1 MPLLQNDFYIGSPSA
16 PLYHYSNRS
25 LTINGT
31 SGTFS
36 VDPIGNELTVD
47 TFTFTVKYRY
57 DADLVYAPRGASG
70 YRDTNGKIYR
80 LSATGVR
87 QYWNFV
93 PRNSDKLI
101 DSNGNTF
108 RIFAGYEPNNY
119 LDVPYGVPC
128 YWYIN
133 NAYYAKGYLKTVD
146 RVGKYSW
153 KVTCI
158 SGIGLLDERN
168 HGGGIY
174 TGQTFREVAQSI
186 IGNTF
191 RFVLDPAV
199 ANVSI
204 YGHLPYDTARNNLH
218 RLLFSCGASMLKSTA
233 TVDYKIAY
241 LNASETTVPASR
253 IAMGGSVKYTLPAN
267 TVEITEH
274 AFYQTAHDETVVV
287 FDNTTEPAA
296 DNLTVVFDQAPVY
309 DLQTSGTLTIIESG
323 VNYAIVSGIGIIT
336 AKKYTHTQQIVRQ
349 SVRSQNEV
357 ERLKSVTGNE
367 LISSANSLS
376 VARRVLAYYNS
387 AKTVKAKIHLNNEKL
402 GSMLSTVDAFYEST
416 TAIFGKATVK
426 PSTFLGAD
434 VELIDGYTPGN
445 NGNTY
450 NTRQLIPTS
459 GTFTVP
465 SGVTLLKIAAIG
477 GGQGGQGGFN
487 GSRGNG
493 TSSQV
498 QQVTGGGTRR
508 WEYKTS
514 QVAASGGQ
522 GGSAGDPGKV
532 YVAEVTVTPGQVL
545 TVTVGQGGTGGSA
558 NGGWGADGTPST
570 VTGTGVD
577 ISSDNGLVTA
587 GYFDV
592 IGQTYYA
599 SPGEAGQRGGD
610 GGLADGGGSGNNGA
624 DGLPGESI
632 GTASGGAGGIGAI
645 AQQPEGESVFIYDRF
660 RGSGGGGGGAAVGAN
675 GSDGTNGF
683 ASISEVDGGNG
694 GNGATATA
702 PSQPTYGNGGTGG
715 NGGGGGGNA
724 GLVQWQFALDMPN
737 PRYTLGIPGNGGSGS
752 AGASGGDGCVIIY
765 Y

>member
-57 DADLVYAPRGASG
+57 DADMLYAPKGASG

-80 LSATGVR
+80 LLATGVR

-158 SGIGLLDERN
+158 SGIGLIDERN

-218 RLLFSCGASMLKSTA
+218 RLLFSCGASMLRNTA
-233 TVDYKIAY
+233 SVDYKIAY

-376 VARRVLAYYNS
+376 VARRVLAYYSS
-387 AKTVKAKIHLNNEKL
+387 AKTVKAKIRLNNEKL
-402 GSMLSTVDAFYEST
+402 GSMLSTVDAFYESV

-450 NTRQLIPTS
+450 NTRQFISTS
-459 GTFTVP
+459 GSFTVP

-487 GSRGNG
+487 GQRGLGSGNG
-493 TSSQV
+493 VVEFQYGSDR
-498 QQVTGGGTRR
+498 GTKG
-508 WEYKTS
+508 WKYTKS
-514 QVAASGGQ
+514 QVAASGGH
-522 GGSAGDPGKV
+522 GGSAGNPGKV
-532 YVAEVTVTPGQVL
+532 YVAEVSVTPGQVL
-545 TVTVGQGGTGGSA
+545 TVTIGQGGTGGSA

-610 GGLADGGGSGNNGA
+610 GGMADNGNAEGHSGA
-624 DGLPGESI
+624 SGLNGESI
-632 GTASGGAGGIGAI
+632 GTASGGVGG
-645 AQQPEGESVFIYDRF
+645 EGQISETDANCRA
-660 RGSGGGGGGAAVGAN
+660 SGGGGGGAAVGAS
-675 GSDGTNGF
+675 GSDGTNGYIEGTF
-683 ASISEVDGGNG
+683 RPHGGDGGA
-694 GNGATATA
+694 GANATA
-702 PSQPTYGNGGTGG
+702 PSKPTHGNGGTGG
-715 NGGGGGGNA
+715 NGGGGGGNGGCSQVYWNIVYPSDPHYA
-724 GLVQWQFALDMPN
+724 GS
-737 PRYTLGIPGNGGSGS
+737 PGAGGSGS
-752 AGASGGDGCVIIY
+752 TGSAGGDGCVIIY

>member
-31 SGTFS
+31 SGTLS

-47 TFTFTVKYRY
+47 TFYFTIKYRY
-57 DADLVYAPRGASG
+57 DADLLYSPRGASG
-70 YRDTNGKIYR
+70 YRDTNDKIYR
-80 LSATGVR
+80 LSATGVK
-87 QYWNFV
+87 QYWNFI
-93 PRNSDKLI
+93 PKNADKLI

-128 YWYIN
+128 YWYIDGV
-133 NAYYAKGYLKTVD
+133 YYAKGYLKTVD

-153 KVTCI
+153 KITCI

-174 TGQTFREVAQSI
+174 TGQTFRTVAQSI

-191 RFVLDPAV
+191 RFAIDPAV

-218 RLLFSCGASMLKSTA
+218 RLLFSCGASMLKNSA

-241 LNASETTVPASR
+241 LDAAETTVPASR
-253 IAMGGSVKYTLPAN
+253 IAMGGSVKYNLPAN

-287 FDNTTEPAA
+287 FDNTAEATA

-323 VNYAIVSGIGIIT
+323 VNYAVVSGIGTIT

-349 SVRSQNEV
+349 SVRGQNEV

-376 VARRVLAYYNS
+376 VARRVLSYYSS
-387 AKTVKAKIHLNNEKL
+387 AKTVKGKIHLNNEKL

-416 TAIFGKATVK
+416 TAIFGKATVR
-426 PSTFLGAD
+426 PSTFLAAD
-434 VELIDGYTPGN
+434 VELIDGYVPGN

-450 NTRQLIPTS
+450 TNREFFSSDGTWTAPGGTIKIVLIGG
-459 GTFTVP
+459 GT
-465 SGVTLLKIAAIG
+465 
-477 GGQGGQGGFN
+477 GGQGGRNGKSGFN
-487 GSRGNG
+487 KIKKIDFGEQAIEAYEFKEAQTQSPGGVGGAPGEQGKVFVIEMSVPAGAQIAVSVGSGGNG
-493 TSSQV
+493 GSSN
-498 QQVTGGGTRR
+498 GGYGTRGMP
-508 WEYKTS
+508 S
-514 QVAASGGQ
+514 SVVI
-522 GGSAGDPGKV
+522 GD
-532 YVAEVTVTPGQVL
+532 
-545 TVTVGQGGTGGSA
+545 
-558 NGGWGADGTPST
+558 ST
-570 VTGTGVD
+570 Y
-577 ISSDNGLVTA
+577 SSDDGVVSS

-592 IGQTYYA
+592 LNQTTYA
-599 SPGEAGQRGGD
+599 M
-610 GGLADGGGSGNNGA
+610 
-624 DGLPGESI
+624 PGES
-632 GTASGGAGGIGAI
+632 GNAGASGGLSDGGEVRGWSGKSGLDGDPYGEYAGGVGGNGYKDEDHPGI
-645 AQQPEGESVFIYDRF
+645 AA
-660 RGSGGGGGGAAVGAN
+660 SGGGGGGAAYGAAGNPGGDGTRTDTSPYTTIGGDGGAGAN
-675 GSDGTNGF
+675 AVAPAQ
-683 ASISEVDGGNG
+683 ASYGCGGN
-694 GNGATATA
+694 
-702 PSQPTYGNGGTGG
+702 GG
-715 NGGGGGGNA
+715 NGGGGGGNPGLCINFSGLLYDIVA
-724 GLVQWQFALDMPN
+724 GTPGAGG
-737 PRYTLGIPGNGGSGS
+737 LGSVGGRGGN
-752 AGASGGDGCVIIY
+752 GCVIIY
-765 Y
+765 H